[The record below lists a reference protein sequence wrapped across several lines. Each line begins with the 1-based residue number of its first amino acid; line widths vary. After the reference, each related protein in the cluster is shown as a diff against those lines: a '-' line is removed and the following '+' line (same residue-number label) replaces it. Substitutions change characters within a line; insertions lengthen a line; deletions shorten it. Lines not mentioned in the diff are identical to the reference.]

1 MKTERR
7 ALENWEIDECSA
19 LKAELAEYNK
29 RVPKEKRLTQE
40 EIADQLGMSQGTL
53 SSHLNGKR
61 PINMAMASKMAKM
74 LDIDVEKFSP
84 RLADEISE
92 ISGSRISGGAA
103 RNLRISIERTGGVD
117 KIIREMAEKAIERVR
132 DLASKD
138 QHVSASGVKK
148 LLDAEVQDS
157 ITGLLAEIVRAPDSG
172 EIADEQIKAIRSLI
186 GAKKHKIE

>member
-157 ITGLLAEIVRAPDSG
+157 ITGLLAEIVRAADSG

>member
-74 LDIDVEKFSP
+74 LDIDVDKFSP
-84 RLADEISE
+84 RLAKEISE
-92 ISGSRISGGAA
+92 ISGSRVVGGLA
-103 RNLRISIERTGGVD
+103 RNFRVSSEQTGGVD
-117 KIIREMAEKAIERVR
+117 KIIRAMAEKAIQRVH
-132 DLASKD
+132 DLAIQDPNISTT
-138 QHVSASGVKK
+138 GVKK
-148 LLDAEVQDS
+148 LLDAEVQES
-157 ITGLLAEIVRAPDSG
+157 ITGLLAEIVRAAESG
-172 EIADEQIKAIRSLI
+172 DIADEQIKAIHSLI
-186 GAKKHKIE
+186 GAKRKKIE